1 MGSALARTGAKELS
15 RPPGLEAQV
24 TDVHTLLSD
33 AHIVTHAHKLAGR
46 EPGKEAGSS
55 RWRRRDRAPGH
66 PPYRSEGGE
75 AGSVCEGVGPR
86 GSGRA
91 VVEEVGGR
99 LALHSSRP
107 GLGLMSRAGSGQAL
121 LERASAFSLSACVAE
136 ATKAPDVQKA
146 TNSCS
151 QAPASRRLVTEG
163 WLVRSLPFKLV
174 AIDLNFHSP
183 PQPEASTEE

>member
-1 MGSALARTGAKELS
+1 MCTRSSQMHTLSHMRTNWQEGSQARRLVPRGGGGGTGHQATLLTGQKAG
-15 RPPGLEAQV
+15 RRGVCVKGWGLEGP
-24 TDVHTLLSD
+24 
-33 AHIVTHAHKLAGR
+33 AG
-46 EPGKEAGSS
+46 P
-55 RWRRRDRAPGH
+55 WLRR
-66 PPYRSEGGE
+66 S
-75 AGSVCEGVGPR
+75 
-86 GSGRA
+86 
-91 VVEEVGGR
+91 GGR